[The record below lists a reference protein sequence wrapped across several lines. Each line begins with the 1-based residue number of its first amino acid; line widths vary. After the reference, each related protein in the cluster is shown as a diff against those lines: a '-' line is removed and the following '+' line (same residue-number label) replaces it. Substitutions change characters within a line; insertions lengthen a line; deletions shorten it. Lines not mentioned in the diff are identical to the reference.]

1 MLTYNKI
8 IIINFF
14 LKNILS
20 SKLKKKLN
28 FKKQNELGKVIF
40 IIDNTYYNKIL
51 INSSFKMTMPNQL
64 GHTDNSN
71 KDTSSRGTKRY
82 KLLYVILFT
91 LLCIIMLTYLFYF
104 YLYSTDI
111 NNAIFLIVIRFFN
124 LNVSEIKSACILR
137 ASPSL
142 YVPLFQRVI
151 EGRIK
156 STNK

>member
-111 NNAIFLIVIRFFN
+111 NNSI
-124 LNVSEIKSACILR
+124 LNEYVLDNYILTDEVVSEEVDVLKKFIKTSK
-137 ASPSL
+137 
-142 YVPLFQRVI
+142 LFFLF
-151 EGRIK
+151 
-156 STNK
+156 